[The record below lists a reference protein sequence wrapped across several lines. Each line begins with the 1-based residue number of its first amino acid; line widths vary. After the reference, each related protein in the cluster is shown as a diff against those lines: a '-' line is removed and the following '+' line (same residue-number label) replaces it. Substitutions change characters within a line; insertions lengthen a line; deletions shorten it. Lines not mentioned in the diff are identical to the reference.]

1 MHLTMPGLRQIF
13 GGTVS
18 AIWGEQRHWES
29 RRRQILMYHSIG
41 GHAAGDTKGLYSID
55 PRKFLEQMNFLYEL
69 QRTGK
74 IRVVPFGKEE
84 PGCVSITF
92 DDGYVDN
99 LTVAAPILEKLDLP
113 FHIFITPDFITKR
126 QVGFLT
132 VEQVKLLAKHDLV
145 TLGIHGYT
153 HKPLTE
159 HSPLELVDQISRA
172 TQWLSDTTG
181 KSVTTLSYPHGKVN
195 NFVTQ
200 VVAECGITHA
210 ACSKFGPVR
219 PNSDLR
225 QLPRIDIW
233 STDSK
238 RSFAG
243 KIAGR
248 WDWLQ
253 WRT

>member
-1 MHLTMPGLRQIF
+1 MPEIRHIVGS
-13 GGTVS
+13 TVS
-18 AIWGEQRHWES
+18 AMWGEQRHWQS
-29 RRRQILMYHSIG
+29 RRKQILMYHSIG
-41 GHAAGDTKGLYSID
+41 GHADGDTAGLYSVD
-55 PRKFLEQMNFLYEL
+55 PRKFSEQMHFLYEL
-69 QRTGK
+69 ERNGN
-74 IRVVPFGKEE
+74 IRVVPFGQEE
-84 PGCVSITF
+84 PGCISITF

-99 LTVAAPILEKLDLP
+99 LTIATPILEKLDFP
-113 FHIFITPDFITKR
+113 FHIFITPDFIEKS

-132 VEQVKLLAKHDLV
+132 IEQVKLLTKHDLV

-159 HSPLELVDQISRA
+159 HSSSELVDQISRA
-172 TQWLSDTTG
+172 IQWLSDTTG

-195 NFVTQ
+195 NLVTQ

-219 PNSDLR
+219 PDSDLR

-238 RSFAG
+238 SSFAG

-248 WDWLQ
+248 WDWMR

>member
-1 MHLTMPGLRQIF
+1 MPEIRHMVGS
-13 GGTVS
+13 TVS
-18 AIWGEQRHWES
+18 AMWGEQRHWQS
-29 RRRQILMYHSIG
+29 RRKQILMYHSIG
-41 GHAAGDTKGLYSID
+41 GHADGDTEGLYSVD
-55 PRKFLEQMNFLYEL
+55 PRKFSEQMHFLYEL
-69 QRTGK
+69 QCNGN

-84 PGCVSITF
+84 PGCISITF

-99 LTVAAPILEKLDLP
+99 LTIATPILERLNLP
-113 FHIFITPDFITKR
+113 FHIFVTPDFISKC

-132 VEQVKLLAKHDLV
+132 VEQVKSLSKHDLV

-153 HKPLTE
+153 HQPLTV
-159 HSPLELVDQISRA
+159 HSSHELKGQISRA
-172 TQWLSDTTG
+172 IQWLSDATG
-181 KSVTTLSYPHGKVN
+181 ESVTTLSYPHGKVN
-195 NFVTQ
+195 DLVTQ

-219 PNSDLR
+219 PDSDLR

-238 RSFAG
+238 SSFAG

-248 WDWLQ
+248 WDWMR